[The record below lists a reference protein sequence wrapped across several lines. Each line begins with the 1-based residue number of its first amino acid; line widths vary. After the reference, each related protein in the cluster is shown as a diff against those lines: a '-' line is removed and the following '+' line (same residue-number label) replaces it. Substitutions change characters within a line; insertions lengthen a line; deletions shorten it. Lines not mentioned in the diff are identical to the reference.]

1 MQHPASAL
9 EPKLADIGSPSLPL
23 GMEYGVQYRSLDE
36 QGHPAFA
43 WRTCYAFTLNEMTVE
58 E

>member
-1 MQHPASAL
+1 
-9 EPKLADIGSPSLPL
+9 
-23 GMEYGVQYRSLDE
+23 MEYGVQYRSLDE

-43 WRTCYAFTLNEMTVE
+43 WRTCYAFTLNEMTTE